1 MKGKAV
7 SDAEH
12 RAETGGDDPAAVM
25 AAELKRA
32 RTLQGASHEA
42 RLAARDT
49 AAMRLLALKQELA
62 PYVEGLPEVER
73 FVELSLINGETPRL
87 WLDLISWVEMG
98 PDQQHW
104 RMMQDTAEGREVVFE
119 TDQLDAMV
127 AFLRKFIALRAV
139 QRERLLRAPEASARP
154 LLKTVSA
161 GVQQSLLW
169 MAWLAG
175 LATGA
180 FALLAWLFASGRL

>member
-1 MKGKAV
+1 M
-7 SDAEH
+7 SDSEH
-12 RAETGGDDPAAVM
+12 RTGRDTEDPVVVM

-32 RTLQGASHEA
+32 RTLQGGSHEA
-42 RLAARDT
+42 RLAARDA

-62 PYVEGLPEVER
+62 PFLEGLPEVEG
-73 FVELSLINGETPRL
+73 FVELTLINGETPRL

-104 RMMQDTAEGREVVFE
+104 RMMQDTPEGREVIFE
-119 TDQLDAMV
+119 TDQIDAMV
-127 AFLRKFIALRAV
+127 DFLRKFIALRAV
-139 QRERLLRAPEASARP
+139 QRERLLRAPEGSARP

-161 GVQQSLLW
+161 GLQQSLLW

-175 LATGA
+175 VATGA